1 MRCQNCGVA
10 ASEHASTCEFCGYS
24 LLDQSLNKPASAS
37 GSESS
42 PLEPPPFPEPMSAA
56 IGESSSDPDNPY
68 ASMNTASL
76 GYAQAPVSDIP
87 NHLPLSIISA
97 VMTLCCCCIPFGVI
111 PVILSTQVN
120 TKIANGDFVGAK
132 RDSDNAKLW
141 AWIFIGVALLVFV
154 IRMLSNLVMTGM
166 SGVQGS

>member
-10 ASEHASTCEFCGYS
+10 ASEHASTCEFCGHS
-24 LLDQSLNKPASAS
+24 LVDQSSAS
-37 GSESS
+37 VSGGSGSAQV
-42 PLEPPPFPEPMSAA
+42 EPPPFPESMSVT
-56 IGESSSDPDNPY
+56 GETSSDPDNPY

-97 VMTLCCCCIPFGVI
+97 VMTLCCCCIPLGII
-111 PVILSTQVN
+111 PVIFSAQVN
-120 TKIANGDFVGAK
+120 TKIANGDFIGAK

-141 AWIFIGVALLVFV
+141 AWIFIGVALAVFFLQMISRV
-154 IRMLSNLVMTGM
+154 VMLGM
-166 SGVQGS
+166 SSLEGG